1 MYNLSSIKSTRMAGV
16 QGFVGA
22 QHAFGSRPQGE
33 ATEEGGS
40 YFDTSAPWRFAISTE
55 WWGPVGAQH
64 ATPCAVRRI
73 MNRCEKTPHDA
84 LRRQTYRGLGC
95 FLLTPPRNSRQR
107 RALVIGILPY
117 PPRPS
122 FTTGRPPLGP
132 TGPRALRTALKTYK
146 LKQ

>member
-1 MYNLSSIKSTRMAGV
+1 MAGV
-16 QGFVGA
+16 QGF
-22 QHAFGSRPQGE
+22 
-33 ATEEGGS
+33 
-40 YFDTSAPWRFAISTE
+40 
-55 WWGPVGAQH
+55 VGAQH

-107 RALVIGILPY
+107 RALVICILPY
-117 PPRPS
+117 LPRSS

-132 TGPRALRTALKTYK
+132 PCGRVMFSPPRLA
-146 LKQ
+146 

>member
-1 MYNLSSIKSTRMAGV
+1 MAGV

-22 QHAFGSRPQGE
+22 QHAFASRPQGE

-73 MNRCEKTPHDA
+73 MNRCEKW
-84 LRRQTYRGLGC
+84 C
-95 FLLTPPRNSRQR
+95 CVLTPPRNSRQR
-107 RALVIGILPY
+107 RASVIGIFIAHCAKQKA
-117 PPRPS
+117 PPS
-122 FTTGRPPLGP
+122 GGTT
-132 TGPRALRTALKTYK
+132 
-146 LKQ
+146 